1 MQKKLWMVLTLLVLT
16 LMISVSPLAA
26 QDKAKRP
33 SPPAQA
39 QCKFSDGK
47 TVTVDYSSPRVKGR
61 KIFGGLVPYNEVWR
75 AGANEATTFVTN
87 TNLNVGGKDVPAG
100 SYTIFAVP
108 SPDKWTLVVSKKTGE
123 WGVPYPGEGDDFTR
137 TEMTASKTSA
147 PVENFTIAFDQSGS
161 KCTMRMEWENTRASV
176 EVSEK
181 K

>member
-1 MQKKLWMVLTLLVLT
+1 MPKKLWMVLTLLVLT
-16 LMISVSPLAA
+16 LMISVSPLTA

-137 TEMTASKTSA
+137 TDMTASKTSA